1 MQTTSA
7 HQGGPGW
14 RGRAGDRVVPGL
26 GLLGEIA
33 PPPPARSTPTHQGG
47 SFLCPFLPR
56 SPPTDLGSGS
66 AGLSNDP
73 GLGTRCLGAR
83 SGFPR
88 WPGLHRVGAL
98 AQPRILPRLSPR
110 SPRPQRPIPEN
121 GVQLGTSPSQIRGPL
136 GSGQHLRC
144 MSRRAS
150 PFRKAHAESVFQVEI
165 SKTT

>member
-1 MQTTSA
+1 MEGAGGGGGCPRLGPPGRNSPTPSSQIHA
-7 HQGGPGW
+7 HPPE
-14 RGRAGDRVVPGL
+14 RKFPVPL
-26 GLLGEIA
+26 
-33 PPPPARSTPTHQGG
+33 PPTET
-47 SFLCPFLPR
+47 
-56 SPPTDLGSGS
+56 PPTDLGSGS

-136 GSGQHLRC
+136 VSGQHLRC